1 MREREGCREK
11 QGKALRRGAEER
23 RLLGGGGG
31 GNKKKTPNHIERII
45 E

>member
-31 GNKKKTPNHIERII
+31 GYNKPRPRHIERII